1 MPAKM
6 QKSGPGSCFAVNE
19 KKRKPQSLKYA
30 IACVSRNMSYNV
42 LKEKKE

>member
-1 MPAKM
+1 M
-6 QKSGPGSCFAVNE
+6 QKSGPGTCFTVNE

-30 IACVSRNMSYNV
+30 VACVSRNMFYSI